1 MKMTKTSFDLPTHL
15 QKNFKKMCIDVDRN
29 MNEVIREII
38 NKWLMVQEN
47 KKYGAIKE

>member
-1 MKMTKTSFDLPTHL
+1 MITLSIKMPKEL

-29 MNEVIREII
+29 MNDVAREII

-47 KKYGAIKE
+47 KLEAIKE